1 MPAQVRRELIEIE
14 GATVMHEHDIYVG
27 PKFDPPQ
34 GDEASLPRASLPRWY
49 LSLPI
54 GGTRLIAT

>member
-34 GDEASLPRASLPRWY
+34 GDEASLPRWY